1 MSGLMIRRARV
12 LTLDGPGGPRRG
24 GALRD
29 LGVRVVCDVRC
40 EGGRVA
46 AIGENLRVQSGDHEV
61 NADGCVLMPGFVDC
75 HTHLCWA
82 GSRVGEWEQRLAG
95 ATYLDILAAGG
106 GIMSTVR
113 AVRAASTAELAELL
127 LGRLRCALAT
137 GTTTI
142 EIKSGYG
149 LDTAT
154 ELKMLRAIDLA
165 ASQWPGTVVKTAC
178 IGHAID
184 PDEPNAVER
193 TVCETLDAVH
203 AEFPGLAIDAYC
215 EKGAWSVRDCERL
228 FERAA
233 DLGHP
238 CRVHADQF
246 NALGMTA
253 IAVERGFASVDHLEA
268 STNEGLQE
276 LAESGTHGVMLP
288 CSGFHLDQRYANGR
302 RFVDYGGALAIATN
316 CNPGSAPCSSMPM
329 TIALATRYLGLTP
342 SEAIACAT
350 VNATNVLGLTDR
362 GRIAAGCRADLILL
376 SLQDERELAHS
387 FGMNPVESVIVAG
400 EIVW

>member
-12 LTLDGPGGPRRG
+12 LTLGNSGGPRRG

-29 LGVRVVCDVRC
+29 LGVREECDVRC
-40 EGGRVA
+40 ESGRVV
-46 AIGENLRVQSGDHEV
+46 AIGENMRVQAGDHEI

-95 ATYLDILAAGG
+95 ATYLDIFADGG

-127 LGRLRCALAT
+127 LGRLRHALAT

-149 LDTAT
+149 LDTAS

-184 PDEPNAVER
+184 PDEANAVER
-193 TVCETLDAVH
+193 TICETLDAVH
-203 AEFPGLAIDAYC
+203 AEFPDLAIDAYC
-215 EKGAWSVRDCERL
+215 EKGAWSVRDCEQL

-246 NALGMTA
+246 NALGMTE
-253 IAVERGFASVDHLEA
+253 IAVVRSFASVDHLEA
-268 STNEGLQE
+268 ATNEGLQK
-276 LAESGTHGVMLP
+276 LALSGTHGVMLP
-288 CSGFHLDQRYANGR
+288 CSGFHLEQRYADGR
-302 RFVDYGGALAIATN
+302 RFVDLGGVLAIATN

-329 TIALATRYLGLTP
+329 TIALATRNLGLTP

-350 VNATNVLGLTDR
+350 VNATSVLGLTDR
-362 GRIAAGCRADLILL
+362 GRIEAGCRADLILL
-376 SLQDERELAHS
+376 ALQDERELAHS

-400 EIVW
+400 EIVL